1 MFKKLKS
8 RKGFTLI
15 ELLVV
20 FAITGI
26 VMVVIIGIMSLGLNL
41 FDRSNKTGSAHSM
54 ALLLTEKI
62 EQEVKFADTVTVLAA
77 LPATPAA
84 GTYYLYFNNDNTNPA
99 NTGLRRQTGAT
110 ADFTYLGGSFRG
122 LICAVTFK
130 GSGAE
135 TLNLDISIT
144 DSNGNGIYHTN
155 TDILINN
162 ITAQVLAANGSV
174 LAYTM
179 PTL

>member
-26 VMVVIIGIMSLGLNL
+26 VMVVIVGIMSIGLNL

-62 EQEVKFADTVTVLAA
+62 EQEVRFADTVTVLAA
-77 LPATPAA
+77 LPSTPAL
-84 GTYYLYFNNDNTNPA
+84 GTYYLYFNTNGT
-99 NTGLRRQTGAT
+99 NSTQTGLRRQYGVAV
-110 ADFTYLGGSFRG
+110 DYTYLGGSFRG
-122 LICAVTFK
+122 LTCAVNFK
-130 GSGAE
+130 GSGAK
-135 TLNLDISIT
+135 TLNVDIYIT
-144 DSNGNGIYHTN
+144 DSNGSGIYHTN

-162 ITAQVLAANGSV
+162 LKTQVLTANGSV